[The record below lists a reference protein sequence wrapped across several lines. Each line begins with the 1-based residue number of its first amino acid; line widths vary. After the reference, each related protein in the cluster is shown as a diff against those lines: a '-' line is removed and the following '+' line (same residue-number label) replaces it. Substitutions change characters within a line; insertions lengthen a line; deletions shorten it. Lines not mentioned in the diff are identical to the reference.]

1 MWKKDLATT
10 PVRVMAFETDP
21 VEAIERVLAHRRL
34 SPSTK
39 LAMLWLI
46 EGESF
51 RRAARRV
58 GRSDHATLHRRARQ
72 LGILDLCRERR
83 IERQERAQIRRLAV
97 LESDLMAGRMSQRK
111 ILQLASELP

>member
-1 MWKKDLATT
+1 
-10 PVRVMAFETDP
+10 MAFEADP
-21 VEAIERVLAHRRL
+21 VEAVEKVLSHRRL

-39 LAMLWLI
+39 MGLLWLI

-83 IERQERAQIRRLAV
+83 IERQERAEIRRLGRLKLD
-97 LESDLMAGRMSQRK
+97 LEAGRVAPHE
-111 ILQLASELP
+111 LAELL